1 MGKILAIVILAVCV
15 TLPVQAVGQPLIGIT
30 EEFIAGTVGA
40 LVGAFWA
47 TYPDLFSVSG
57 QVPEKICT
65 YQEEKKTDPAQ
76 GTVTTI
82 ITQSQMR
89 ANYRLGVGTFSAMA
103 VGYVRLSKHKGID
116 DPFGRPV
123 LVIIGLNGGLA
134 LACMTLPHIQ
144 QLGDSPAIT
153 VLKLA
158 TTVALPALITGWFAS
173 VGLK

>member
-1 MGKILAIVILAVCV
+1 MRKILAIAVLTVCV
-15 TLPVQAVGQPLIGIT
+15 AVPIKAFAQPT
-30 EEFIAGTVGA
+30 MEVTDEFIAGTVGA

-47 TYPDLFSVSG
+47 TYLDLFSVPG

-65 YQEEKKTDPAQ
+65 YQEEKKTDPEQ

-89 ANYRLGVGTFSAMA
+89 ANYRLGVGTFSIMA
-103 VGYVRLSKHKGID
+103 VGYVRLSKHKGFD

-134 LACMTLPHIQ
+134 LACMALPHIEH
-144 QLGDSPAIT
+144 LGDSPLIT
-153 VLKLA
+153 VLKLVW
-158 TTVALPALITGWFAS
+158 TVALPALITGWFAS
-173 VGLK
+173 AGLK